1 MAESALETSNQALA
15 PVTAGRVAAATAG
28 TPAPAGKANE
38 PIIRAILNQPGVQRT
53 LPAIVMLF
61 SLAALAFIY
70 SYVSA
75 PVGRP
80 LFSELSDSDRQ
91 VAYDALLAGG
101 EYGAYLDTNTGQL
114 MVPEDKYFSA
124 KLFLASQNIPRSASN
139 AGFESLLENSS
150 MTTSRN
156 MELGLIRTQLQRDLE
171 QTIGQIGAVRKARVH
186 IAEPQQSP
194 FIKNRAPA
202 KASVYIEPYSGRQL
216 TQTNIQAIV
225 HLVSSSIPYL
235 PAENVTVID
244 NRGALLSGPRDQDNA
259 LSLTMSQTEHE
270 LSIEDTYRSR
280 IDQILGAIVGYDNVN
295 AQVDVMLNFTAVET
309 TYEDFDRDNTG
320 GATRSESVSQDEQET
335 NAGNGAE
342 AGTFVETPGATEVK
356 ENTTQTSSSTTRNFE
371 LDREIRYVKQQVGT
385 IDRITVSVVIDPK
398 AILARDE
405 SADANE
411 QISPER
417 QAQFEDLIKG
427 VIGFD
432 EQRGDVVKVVP
443 TSFNNRY
450 EDYEE
455 PPQTTFEMVQGYVQ
469 DPTIKYLTQT
479 LIAVFLV
486 LLTLFTVVR
495 PAIKYYTAGRS
506 VGAAARS
513 ADGELSAADV
523 ERIRHGDDGNLE
535 EIKSKL
541 MPKRSS
547 IPEDMLNTA
556 NTYED
561 KIAVMRMMVADD
573 PGRVAN
579 LLKRMINA

>member
-1 MAESALETSNQALA
+1 MAESALEPSNQALA
-15 PVTAGRVAAATAG
+15 PATAGRVAAPNAA
-28 TPAPAGKANE
+28 PAPATTPSE
-38 PIIRAILNQPGVQRT
+38 PIIRSILNQPGVQRT
-53 LPAIVMLF
+53 LPAIVVLF

-70 SYVSA
+70 TYVSA

-80 LFSELSDSDRQ
+80 LFSELSDADRQ

-101 EYGAYLDTNTGQL
+101 EYGAYLDSNTGLL

-124 KLFLASQNIPRSASN
+124 KLFLASQNIPRSAST

-156 MELGLIRTQLQRDLE
+156 MEMGLMRTQLQRDLE
-171 QTIGQIGAVRKARVH
+171 QTIGQIGSVRKARVH

-244 NRGALLSGPRDQDNA
+244 NRGALLSGPQDKDNA
-259 LSLTMSQTEHE
+259 MSLTTSQTEHE

-280 IDQILGAIVGYDNVN
+280 IDQLLGAIVGYDNVN

-320 GATRSESVSQDEQET
+320 GKTRSESVSQDEQQSKS
-335 NAGNGAE
+335 GQGAD
-342 AGTFVETPGATEVK
+342 AGTFVETPAATEVS
-356 ENTTQTSSSTTRNFE
+356 ENSTQTSTSTTRNYE

-385 IDRITVSVVIDPK
+385 IDRITVSVIIDPK
-398 AILARDE
+398 AILAGNE
-405 SADANE
+405 DAGANG
-411 QISPER
+411 QLSPER
-417 QAQFEDLIKG
+417 LAEFEDLIKG

-432 EQRGDVVKVVP
+432 EQRGDSVKVVP
-443 TSFNNRY
+443 TTFNNRY
-450 EDYEE
+450 EDFEE
-455 PPQTTFEMVQGYVQ
+455 PPKSTLEMIQGYVQ
-469 DPTIKYLTQT
+469 DPTIKYLSQT

-506 VGAAARS
+506 VAGANRS

-523 ERIRHGDDGNLE
+523 ERIRQGDDGNLE
-535 EIKSKL
+535 EIKTKL

-579 LLKRMINA
+579 LLKRMINS

>member
-1 MAESALETSNQALA
+1 MAESALEPSNQALA
-15 PVTAGRVAAATAG
+15 PATPNRVAAPNAA
-28 TPAPAGKANE
+28 PAPASQANE
-38 PIIRAILNQPGVQRT
+38 PIIRSILNQPGVQRT

-80 LFSELSDSDRQ
+80 LFSELPESERQ

-124 KLFLASQNIPRSASN
+124 KLFLASQNIPRSVSGG
-139 AGFESLLENSS
+139 GFESLLENSS
-150 MTTSRN
+150 MTTSKN
-156 MELGLIRTQLQRDLE
+156 MEQGLIRSQLQRELE
-171 QTIGQIGAVRKARVH
+171 QTIRQISHVRKVRVH

-202 KASVYIEPYSGRQL
+202 KASVYIETYSGRKL
-216 TQTNIQAIV
+216 TDSNIQAII

-235 PAENVTVID
+235 PSENVAVID
-244 NRGALLSGPRDQDNA
+244 SKGMLLSGPQGIDDA
-259 LSLTMSQTEHE
+259 MSLTTSQTEHE
-270 LSIEDTYRSR
+270 LSIEQTYRTR
-280 IDQILGAIVGYDNVN
+280 IDELLGSIVGYENIN

-309 TYEDFDRDNTG
+309 TYEDFDRDNEG
-320 GATRSESVSQDEQET
+320 GKTRSESVNQDQQQSKS
-335 NAGNGAE
+335 GGDAE
-342 AGTFVETPGATEVK
+342 VGTFVNTPAATEVS
-356 ENTTQTSSSTTRNFE
+356 ENATQTSSSTTRNYE

-385 IDRITVSVVIDPK
+385 IDRVTVSVVVDPRS
-398 AILARDE
+398 LAG
-405 SADANE
+405 ADGAE
-411 QISPER
+411 VDIEARKQE
-417 QAQFEDLIKG
+417 FKELIEG
-427 VIGFD
+427 VIGYN
-432 EQRGDVVKVVP
+432 EERGDKVTVV
-443 TSFNNRY
+443 TSSFNRGMENI
-450 EDYEE
+450 EE
-455 PPQTTFEMVQGYVQ
+455 PPKTTFEMVQEYTQ
-469 DPTIKYLTQT
+469 DPTIKYLAQT

-495 PAIKYYTAGRS
+495 PAIRYYTAGRQG
-506 VGAAARS
+506 GAGARA

-523 ERIRHGDDGNLE
+523 ERIRQGDDGNLE
-535 EIKSKL
+535 EIKSRL

>member
-1 MAESALETSNQALA
+1 MAESALEPSNQALA
-15 PVTAGRVAAATAG
+15 PTGTGRVAAPNTA
-28 TPAPAGKANE
+28 PSAPNVPSE
-38 PIIRAILNQPGVQRT
+38 PIIRSILNQPGVQRT

-80 LFSELSDSDRQ
+80 LFSELSDADRQ

-101 EYGAYLDTNTGQL
+101 EYGAYLDTNTGLL

-124 KLFLASQNIPRSASN
+124 KLFLASQNIPRSAST

-156 MELGLIRTQLQRDLE
+156 MELGLMRTQLQRDLE
-171 QTIGQIGAVRKARVH
+171 QTIGQIGSVRKARVH

-244 NRGALLSGPRDQDNA
+244 NRGALLSGPREQDNA
-259 LSLTMSQTEHE
+259 MSLTMSQTEHE

-280 IDQILGAIVGYDNVN
+280 IDQLLGAIVGYDNVN

-320 GATRSESVSQDEQET
+320 GATRSESVSQDEQQSKSGG
-335 NAGNGAE
+335 AAE
-342 AGTFVETPGATEVK
+342 AGTFVESPGATEVQ
-356 ENTTQTSSSTTRNFE
+356 ENNTQTSSSTTRNYE

-398 AILARDE
+398 AILAGAE
-405 SADANE
+405 AADANN
-411 QISPER
+411 QISAER
-417 QAQFEDLIKG
+417 LAEFEELIKG

-432 EQRGDVVKVVP
+432 ESRGDVIKVVP
-443 TSFNNRY
+443 TTFNNRY
-450 EDYEE
+450 DDYEE

-469 DPTIKYLTQT
+469 DPTVKYLSQT
-479 LIAVFLV
+479 LIAVLLV

-506 VGAAARS
+506 MGGANRS

-523 ERIRHGDDGNLE
+523 ERIRQGDDGNLE

>member
-1 MAESALETSNQALA
+1 MAESALEPSNQALA
-15 PVTAGRVAAATAG
+15 PTGTGRVAAPNTASS
-28 TPAPAGKANE
+28 APNVPSE
-38 PIIRAILNQPGVQRT
+38 PIIRSILNQPGVQRT

-80 LFSELSDSDRQ
+80 LFSELSDADRQ
-91 VAYDALLAGG
+91 VTYDALLAGG
-101 EYGAYLDTNTGQL
+101 EYGAYLDTNTGLL

-124 KLFLASQNIPRSASN
+124 KLFLASQNIPRSAST

-156 MELGLIRTQLQRDLE
+156 MELGLMRTQLQRDLE
-171 QTIGQIGAVRKARVH
+171 QTIGQIGSVRKARVH

-244 NRGALLSGPRDQDNA
+244 NRGALLSGPREQDNA
-259 LSLTMSQTEHE
+259 MSLTMSQTEHE

-280 IDQILGAIVGYDNVN
+280 IDQLLGAIVGYDNVN

-320 GATRSESVSQDEQET
+320 GATRSESVSQDEQQSKSGG
-335 NAGNGAE
+335 AAE
-342 AGTFVETPGATEVK
+342 AGTFVESPGATEVQ
-356 ENTTQTSSSTTRNFE
+356 ENNTQTSSSTTRNYE

-398 AILARDE
+398 AILAGAE
-405 SADANE
+405 AADANN
-411 QISPER
+411 QISAER
-417 QAQFEDLIKG
+417 LAEFEELIKG

-432 EQRGDVVKVVP
+432 ESRGDVIKVVP
-443 TSFNNRY
+443 TTFNNRY
-450 EDYEE
+450 DDYEE

-469 DPTIKYLTQT
+469 DPTVKYLSQT
-479 LIAVFLV
+479 LIAVLLV

-506 VGAAARS
+506 MGGANRS

-523 ERIRHGDDGNLE
+523 ERIRQGDDGNLE

>member
-1 MAESALETSNQALA
+1 MAESALEPSNQALA
-15 PVTAGRVAAATAG
+15 PATANRVAAPNVA
-28 TPAPAGKANE
+28 PAPAGQANE
-38 PIIRAILNQPGVQRT
+38 PIIRSILNQPGVQRT

-80 LFSELSDSDRQ
+80 LFSELPESERQ

-124 KLFLASQNIPRSASN
+124 KLFLASQNIPRSVSG

-150 MTTSRN
+150 MTTSKN
-156 MELGLIRTQLQRDLE
+156 MEQGLIRSQLQRELE
-171 QTIGQIGAVRKARVH
+171 QTIRQISHVRKVRVH

-202 KASVYIEPYSGRQL
+202 KASVYIETYSGRKL
-216 TQTNIQAIV
+216 TDSNIQAII

-235 PAENVTVID
+235 PSENVAVID
-244 NRGALLSGPRDQDNA
+244 SKGMLLSGPQGIDDA
-259 LSLTMSQTEHE
+259 MSLTTSQTEHE
-270 LSIEDTYRSR
+270 LSIEQTYRTR
-280 IDQILGAIVGYDNVN
+280 IDELLGAIVGYENIN

-309 TYEDFDRDNTG
+309 TYEDFDSDNEG
-320 GATRSESVSQDEQET
+320 GKTRSESVNQDQQESSS
-335 NAGNGAE
+335 GSDGE
-342 AGTFVETPGATEVK
+342 VGTFVNTPSATEVA
-356 ENTTQTSSSTTRNFE
+356 ENTTQTSSSTTRNYE

-385 IDRITVSVVIDPK
+385 IDRVTVSVVVDPRSLT
-398 AILARDE
+398 AADGAEVDIEARKQE
-405 SADANE
+405 FKE
-411 QISPER
+411 
-417 QAQFEDLIKG
+417 LIEG
-427 VIGFD
+427 VIGYN
-432 EQRGDVVKVVP
+432 EQRGDKVTVV
-443 TSFNNRY
+443 TSSFNRGMENI
-450 EDYEE
+450 EE
-455 PPQTTFEMVQGYVQ
+455 PPKTTFEMVQEYTQ

-495 PAIKYYTAGRS
+495 PAIRYYTAGRQG
-506 VGAAARS
+506 GAATRT

-523 ERIRHGDDGNLE
+523 ERIRQGDDGNLE
-535 EIKSKL
+535 EIKSRL

>member
-1 MAESALETSNQALA
+1 MAESALEPSNQALA
-15 PVTAGRVAAATAG
+15 PTGTGRVAAPNTASS
-28 TPAPAGKANE
+28 APNVPSE
-38 PIIRAILNQPGVQRT
+38 PIIRSILNQPGVQRT

-80 LFSELSDSDRQ
+80 LFSELSDADRQ

-101 EYGAYLDTNTGQL
+101 EYGAYLDTNTGLL

-124 KLFLASQNIPRSASN
+124 KLFLASQNIPRSAST

-156 MELGLIRTQLQRDLE
+156 MELGLMRTQLQRDLE
-171 QTIGQIGAVRKARVH
+171 QTIGQIGSVRKARVH

-244 NRGALLSGPRDQDNA
+244 NRGALLSGPREQDNA
-259 LSLTMSQTEHE
+259 MSLTMSQTEHE

-280 IDQILGAIVGYDNVN
+280 IDQLLGAIVGYDNVN

-320 GATRSESVSQDEQET
+320 GATRSESVSQDEQQSKSGG
-335 NAGNGAE
+335 AAE
-342 AGTFVETPGATEVK
+342 AGTFVESPGATEVQ
-356 ENTTQTSSSTTRNFE
+356 ENNTQTSSSTTRNYE

-398 AILARDE
+398 AILAGAE
-405 SADANE
+405 AADANN
-411 QISPER
+411 QISAER
-417 QAQFEDLIKG
+417 LAEFEELIKG

-432 EQRGDVVKVVP
+432 ESRGDVIKVVP
-443 TSFNNRY
+443 TTFNNRY
-450 EDYEE
+450 DDYEE

-469 DPTIKYLTQT
+469 DPTVKYLSQT
-479 LIAVFLV
+479 LIAVLLV

-506 VGAAARS
+506 MGGANRS

-523 ERIRHGDDGNLE
+523 ERIRQGDDGNLE

>member
-1 MAESALETSNQALA
+1 
-15 PVTAGRVAAATAG
+15 
-28 TPAPAGKANE
+28 
-38 PIIRAILNQPGVQRT
+38 
-53 LPAIVMLF
+53 
-61 SLAALAFIY
+61 
-70 SYVSA
+70 
-75 PVGRP
+75 
-80 LFSELSDSDRQ
+80 
-91 VAYDALLAGG
+91 
-101 EYGAYLDTNTGQL
+101 

-495 PAIKYYTAGRS
+495 PAIKYYTAGTQCRRSRS
-506 VGAAARS
+506 VC
-513 ADGELSAADV
+513 
-523 ERIRHGDDGNLE
+523 
-535 EIKSKL
+535 
-541 MPKRSS
+541 
-547 IPEDMLNTA
+547 
-556 NTYED
+556 
-561 KIAVMRMMVADD
+561 
-573 PGRVAN
+573 
-579 LLKRMINA
+579 

>member
-1 MAESALETSNQALA
+1 MAESALEPSNQALA
-15 PVTAGRVAAATAG
+15 PTGTGRVA
-28 TPAPAGKANE
+28 TPNMAPSAPNVPSE
-38 PIIRAILNQPGVQRT
+38 PIIRSILNQPGVQRT

-80 LFSELSDSDRQ
+80 LFSELSDADRQ

-101 EYGAYLDTNTGQL
+101 EYGAYLDTNTGLL

-124 KLFLASQNIPRSASN
+124 KLFLASQNIPRSAST

-156 MELGLIRTQLQRDLE
+156 MELGLMRTQLQRDLE
-171 QTIGQIGAVRKARVH
+171 QTIGQIGSVRKARVH

-244 NRGALLSGPRDQDNA
+244 NRGALLSGPREQDNA
-259 LSLTMSQTEHE
+259 MSLTMSQTEHE

-280 IDQILGAIVGYDNVN
+280 IDQLLGAIVGYDNVS

-320 GATRSESVSQDEQET
+320 GATRSESVSQDEQQSKSGG
-335 NAGNGAE
+335 AAE
-342 AGTFVETPGATEVK
+342 AGTFVESPGATEVQ
-356 ENTTQTSSSTTRNFE
+356 ENNTQTSSSTTRNYE

-398 AILARDE
+398 AILAGAE
-405 SADANE
+405 AADANN
-411 QISPER
+411 QISAER
-417 QAQFEDLIKG
+417 LAEFEELIKG

-432 EQRGDVVKVVP
+432 ESRGDVIKVVP
-443 TSFNNRY
+443 TTFNNRY
-450 EDYEE
+450 DDYEE

-469 DPTIKYLTQT
+469 DPTVKYLSQT
-479 LIAVFLV
+479 LIAVLLV

-506 VGAAARS
+506 MGGANRS

-523 ERIRHGDDGNLE
+523 ERIRQGDDGNLE

>member
-1 MAESALETSNQALA
+1 MAESALEPSNQALA
-15 PVTAGRVAAATAG
+15 PATAGRVAAPNAA
-28 TPAPAGKANE
+28 PAPATTPSE
-38 PIIRAILNQPGVQRT
+38 PIIRSILNQPGVQRT
-53 LPAIVMLF
+53 LPAIVVLF

-70 SYVSA
+70 TYVSA

-80 LFSELSDSDRQ
+80 LFSELSDADRQ

-101 EYGAYLDTNTGQL
+101 EYGAYLDTNTGLL

-124 KLFLASQNIPRSASN
+124 KLFLASQNIPRSAST

-156 MELGLIRTQLQRDLE
+156 MEMGLMRTQLQRDLE
-171 QTIGQIGAVRKARVH
+171 QTIGQIGSVRKARVH

-259 LSLTMSQTEHE
+259 MSLTTSQTEHE

-280 IDQILGAIVGYDNVN
+280 IDQLLGAIVGYDNVN

-320 GATRSESVSQDEQET
+320 GKTRSESVSQDEQQSKS
-335 NAGNGAE
+335 GQGPD
-342 AGTFVETPGATEVK
+342 AGTFVETPAATEVS
-356 ENTTQTSSSTTRNFE
+356 ENSTQTSTSTTRNYE

-385 IDRITVSVVIDPK
+385 IDRITVSVIIDPK
-398 AILARDE
+398 AILGGE
-405 SADANE
+405 ADADPNG
-411 QISPER
+411 QLSPER
-417 QAQFEDLIKG
+417 VAEFEDLIKG

-432 EQRGDVVKVVP
+432 EQRGDSVKVVP
-443 TSFNNRY
+443 TTFNNRY
-450 EDYEE
+450 EDFEE
-455 PPQTTFEMVQGYVQ
+455 PPKSTFEMIQGYVQ
-469 DPTIKYLTQT
+469 DPTIKYLSQT

-495 PAIKYYTAGRS
+495 PAVKYYTAGRS
-506 VGAAARS
+506 AAGANRS

-523 ERIRHGDDGNLE
+523 ERIRQGDNGNLE
-535 EIKSKL
+535 EIKTKL

-579 LLKRMINA
+579 LLKRMINS

>member
-1 MAESALETSNQALA
+1 MAESALEPSNQALA
-15 PVTAGRVAAATAG
+15 PATPNRVAAPNVA
-28 TPAPAGKANE
+28 PAPASQANE
-38 PIIRAILNQPGVQRT
+38 PIIRSILNQPGVQRT
-53 LPAIVMLF
+53 LPAIVVLF

-80 LFSELSDSDRQ
+80 LFSELPESERQ

-124 KLFLASQNIPRSASN
+124 KLFLASQNIPRSVSGG
-139 AGFESLLENSS
+139 GFESLLENSS
-150 MTTSRN
+150 MTTSKN
-156 MELGLIRTQLQRDLE
+156 MEQGLIRSQLQRELE
-171 QTIGQIGAVRKARVH
+171 QTIRQISHVRKVRVH

-202 KASVYIEPYSGRQL
+202 KASVYIETYSGRKL
-216 TQTNIQAIV
+216 TDSNIQAII

-235 PAENVTVID
+235 PSENVAVID
-244 NRGALLSGPRDQDNA
+244 SKGMLLSGPQGIDDA
-259 LSLTMSQTEHE
+259 MSLTTSQTEHE
-270 LSIEDTYRSR
+270 LSIEQTYRTR
-280 IDQILGAIVGYDNVN
+280 IDELLGSIVGYENIN

-309 TYEDFDRDNTG
+309 TYEDFDRDNEG
-320 GATRSESVSQDEQET
+320 GKTRSESVNQDQQESRS
-335 NAGNGAE
+335 GGDAE
-342 AGTFVETPGATEVK
+342 VGTFVNTPAATEVS
-356 ENTTQTSSSTTRNFE
+356 ENATQTSSSTTRNYE

-385 IDRITVSVVIDPK
+385 IDRVTVSVVVDPRS
-398 AILARDE
+398 LAG
-405 SADANE
+405 ADGAE
-411 QISPER
+411 VDIEARKQE
-417 QAQFEDLIKG
+417 FKELIEG
-427 VIGFD
+427 VIGYN
-432 EQRGDVVKVVP
+432 EERGDKVTVV
-443 TSFNNRY
+443 TSSFNRGMENI
-450 EDYEE
+450 EE
-455 PPQTTFEMVQGYVQ
+455 PPKTTFEMVQEYTQ
-469 DPTIKYLTQT
+469 DPTIKYLAQT

-495 PAIKYYTAGRS
+495 PAIKYYTAGRQG
-506 VGAAARS
+506 GAGARA

-523 ERIRHGDDGNLE
+523 ERIRQGDDGNLE
-535 EIKSKL
+535 EIKSRL

>member
-1 MAESALETSNQALA
+1 MAESALEPSNQALA
-15 PVTAGRVAAATAG
+15 PATANRVAAPNAA
-28 TPAPAGKANE
+28 PAPAGQANE
-38 PIIRAILNQPGVQRT
+38 PIIRSILNQPGVQRT

-80 LFSELSDSDRQ
+80 LFSELPESERQ

-124 KLFLASQNIPRSASN
+124 KLFLASQNIPRSVSG

-150 MTTSRN
+150 MTTSKN
-156 MELGLIRTQLQRDLE
+156 MEQGLIRSQLQRELE
-171 QTIGQIGAVRKARVH
+171 QTIRQISHVRKVRVH

-202 KASVYIEPYSGRQL
+202 KASVYIETYSGRKL
-216 TQTNIQAIV
+216 TDSNIQAII

-235 PAENVTVID
+235 PSENVAVID
-244 NRGALLSGPRDQDNA
+244 SKGMLLSGPQGIDDA
-259 LSLTMSQTEHE
+259 MSLTTSQTEHE
-270 LSIEDTYRSR
+270 LSIEQTYRTR
-280 IDQILGAIVGYDNVN
+280 IDELLGAIVGYENIN

-309 TYEDFDRDNTG
+309 TYEDFDSDNEG
-320 GATRSESVSQDEQET
+320 GKTRSESVNQDQQESSS
-335 NAGNGAE
+335 GSDAE
-342 AGTFVETPGATEVK
+342 VGTFVNTPSATEVS
-356 ENTTQTSSSTTRNFE
+356 ENTTQTSSSTTRNYE

-385 IDRITVSVVIDPK
+385 IDRVTVSVVVDPRSLS
-398 AILARDE
+398 AADGAEVDIEARKQE
-405 SADANE
+405 FKE
-411 QISPER
+411 
-417 QAQFEDLIKG
+417 LIEG
-427 VIGFD
+427 VIGYN
-432 EQRGDVVKVVP
+432 EQRGDKVTVV
-443 TSFNNRY
+443 TSSFNRGMENI
-450 EDYEE
+450 EE
-455 PPQTTFEMVQGYVQ
+455 PPKTTFEMVQEYTQ

-495 PAIKYYTAGRS
+495 PAIRYYTAGRQG
-506 VGAAARS
+506 GAGTRA

-523 ERIRHGDDGNLE
+523 ERIRQGDDGNLE
-535 EIKSKL
+535 EIKSRL

>member
-1 MAESALETSNQALA
+1 MAESALEPSNQALA
-15 PVTAGRVAAATAG
+15 PTGTGRVAAPNTA
-28 TPAPAGKANE
+28 PSAPNVPSE
-38 PIIRAILNQPGVQRT
+38 PIIRSILNQPGVQRT

-80 LFSELSDSDRQ
+80 LFSELSDADRQ

-101 EYGAYLDTNTGQL
+101 EYGAYLDTNTGLL

-124 KLFLASQNIPRSASN
+124 KLFLASQNIPRSAST

-156 MELGLIRTQLQRDLE
+156 MELGLMRTQLQRDLE
-171 QTIGQIGAVRKARVH
+171 QTIGQIGSVRKARVH

-244 NRGALLSGPRDQDNA
+244 NRGALLSGPREQDNA
-259 LSLTMSQTEHE
+259 MSLTMSQTEHE

-280 IDQILGAIVGYDNVN
+280 IDQLLGAIVGYDNVN

-320 GATRSESVSQDEQET
+320 GATRSESVSQDEQQSKSGG
-335 NAGNGAE
+335 AAE
-342 AGTFVETPGATEVK
+342 AGTFVESPGATEVQ
-356 ENTTQTSSSTTRNFE
+356 ENNTQTSSSTTRNYE

-398 AILARDE
+398 AILAGAE
-405 SADANE
+405 AADANN
-411 QISPER
+411 QISAER
-417 QAQFEDLIKG
+417 LAEFEELIKG

-432 EQRGDVVKVVP
+432 ESRGDVIKVVP
-443 TSFNNRY
+443 TTFNNRY
-450 EDYEE
+450 DDYEE
-455 PPQTTFEMVQGYVQ
+455 PPQTTLEMVQGYVQ
-469 DPTIKYLTQT
+469 DPTVKYLSQT
-479 LIAVFLV
+479 LIAVLLV

-506 VGAAARS
+506 MGGANRS

-523 ERIRHGDDGNLE
+523 ERIRQGDDGNLE

>member
-1 MAESALETSNQALA
+1 MAESALEPSNQALA
-15 PVTAGRVAAATAG
+15 PATANRVAAPNAA
-28 TPAPAGKANE
+28 PAPAGQANE
-38 PIIRAILNQPGVQRT
+38 PIIRSILNQPGVQRT

-80 LFSELSDSDRQ
+80 LFSELPESERQ

-124 KLFLASQNIPRSASN
+124 KLFLASQNIPRSVSG

-150 MTTSRN
+150 MTTSKN
-156 MELGLIRTQLQRDLE
+156 MEQGLIRSQLQRELE
-171 QTIGQIGAVRKARVH
+171 QTIRQISHVRKVRVH

-202 KASVYIEPYSGRQL
+202 KASVYIETYSGRKL
-216 TQTNIQAIV
+216 TDSNIQAII

-235 PAENVTVID
+235 PSENVAVID
-244 NRGALLSGPRDQDNA
+244 SKGMLLSGPQGIDDA
-259 LSLTMSQTEHE
+259 MSLTTSQTEHE
-270 LSIEDTYRSR
+270 LSIEQTYRTR
-280 IDQILGAIVGYDNVN
+280 IDELLGAIVGYENIN

-309 TYEDFDRDNTG
+309 TYEDFDSDNEG
-320 GATRSESVSQDEQET
+320 GKTRSESVNQDQQESKS
-335 NAGNGAE
+335 GGDAE
-342 AGTFVETPGATEVK
+342 AGTFVNTPAATEVS
-356 ENTTQTSSSTTRNFE
+356 ENTTQTSSSTTRNYE

-385 IDRITVSVVIDPK
+385 IDRVTVSVVVDPRSLS
-398 AILARDE
+398 AADGAEVDIEARKQE
-405 SADANE
+405 FKE
-411 QISPER
+411 
-417 QAQFEDLIKG
+417 LIEG
-427 VIGFD
+427 VIGYN
-432 EQRGDVVKVVP
+432 EQRGDKVTVV
-443 TSFNNRY
+443 TSSFNRGMENI
-450 EDYEE
+450 EE
-455 PPQTTFEMVQGYVQ
+455 PPKTTFEMVQEYTQ

-495 PAIKYYTAGRS
+495 PAIRYYTAGRQG
-506 VGAAARS
+506 GAGTRT

-523 ERIRHGDDGNLE
+523 ERIRQGDDGNLE
-535 EIKSKL
+535 EIKSRL

>member
-1 MAESALETSNQALA
+1 MAESALEPSNQPLA
-15 PVTAGRVAAATAG
+15 PTGTGRVAAPNTA
-28 TPAPAGKANE
+28 PSAPNVPSE
-38 PIIRAILNQPGVQRT
+38 PIIRSILNQPGVQRT

-80 LFSELSDSDRQ
+80 LFSELSDADRQ

-101 EYGAYLDTNTGQL
+101 EYGAYLDTNTGLL

-124 KLFLASQNIPRSASN
+124 KLFLASQNIPRSAST

-156 MELGLIRTQLQRDLE
+156 MELGLMRTQLQRDLE
-171 QTIGQIGAVRKARVH
+171 QTIGQIGSVRKARVH

-244 NRGALLSGPRDQDNA
+244 NRGALLSGPREQDNA
-259 LSLTMSQTEHE
+259 MSLTMSQTEHE

-280 IDQILGAIVGYDNVN
+280 IDQLLGAIVGYDNVN

-320 GATRSESVSQDEQET
+320 GATRSESVSQDEQQSKSGG
-335 NAGNGAE
+335 AAE
-342 AGTFVETPGATEVK
+342 AGTFVESPGATEVQ
-356 ENTTQTSSSTTRNFE
+356 ENNTQTSSSTTRNYE

-398 AILARDE
+398 AILAGAE
-405 SADANE
+405 AADANN
-411 QISPER
+411 QISAER
-417 QAQFEDLIKG
+417 LAEFEELIKG

-432 EQRGDVVKVVP
+432 ESRGDVIKVVP
-443 TSFNNRY
+443 TTFNNRY
-450 EDYEE
+450 DDYEE

-469 DPTIKYLTQT
+469 DPTVKYLSQT
-479 LIAVFLV
+479 LIAVLLV

-506 VGAAARS
+506 MGGANRS

-523 ERIRHGDDGNLE
+523 ERIRQGDDGNLE

>member
-1 MAESALETSNQALA
+1 MAESALEPSNQALA
-15 PVTAGRVAAATAG
+15 PATAGRVAAPNAA
-28 TPAPAGKANE
+28 PAPATTPSE
-38 PIIRAILNQPGVQRT
+38 PIIRSILNQPGVQRT
-53 LPAIVMLF
+53 LPAIVVLF

-70 SYVSA
+70 TYVSA

-80 LFSELSDSDRQ
+80 LFSELSDADRQ

-101 EYGAYLDTNTGQL
+101 EYGAYLDSNTGLL

-124 KLFLASQNIPRSASN
+124 KLFLASQNIPRSAST

-156 MELGLIRTQLQRDLE
+156 MEMGLMRTQLQRDLE
-171 QTIGQIGAVRKARVH
+171 QTIGQIGSVRKARVH

-244 NRGALLSGPRDQDNA
+244 NRGALLSGPQDKDNA
-259 LSLTMSQTEHE
+259 MSLTTSQTEHE

-280 IDQILGAIVGYDNVN
+280 IDQLLGAIVGYDNVN

-320 GATRSESVSQDEQET
+320 GKTRSESVSQDEQQSKS
-335 NAGNGAE
+335 GQGAD
-342 AGTFVETPGATEVK
+342 AGTFVETPAATEVS
-356 ENTTQTSSSTTRNFE
+356 ENSTQTSTSTTRNYE

-385 IDRITVSVVIDPK
+385 IDRITVSVIIDPK
-398 AILARDE
+398 AILAGNED
-405 SADANE
+405 ADANG
-411 QISPER
+411 QLSPER
-417 QAQFEDLIKG
+417 LAEFEDLIKG

-432 EQRGDVVKVVP
+432 EQRGDSVKVVP
-443 TSFNNRY
+443 TTFNNRY
-450 EDYEE
+450 EDFEE
-455 PPQTTFEMVQGYVQ
+455 PPKSTLEMIQGYVQ
-469 DPTIKYLTQT
+469 DPTIKYLSQT

-506 VGAAARS
+506 VAGANRS

-523 ERIRHGDDGNLE
+523 ERIRQGDDGNLE
-535 EIKSKL
+535 EIKTKL

-579 LLKRMINA
+579 LLKRMINS

>member
-1 MAESALETSNQALA
+1 MAESALEPSNQALA
-15 PVTAGRVAAATAG
+15 PATANRMAAPNAA
-28 TPAPAGKANE
+28 PAPASQANE
-38 PIIRAILNQPGVQRT
+38 PIIRSILNQPGVQRT

-80 LFSELSDSDRQ
+80 LFSELPESERQ

-124 KLFLASQNIPRSASN
+124 KLFLASQNIPRSVSGG
-139 AGFESLLENSS
+139 GFESLLENSS
-150 MTTSRN
+150 MTTSKN
-156 MELGLIRTQLQRDLE
+156 MEQGLIRSQLQRELE
-171 QTIGQIGAVRKARVH
+171 QTIRQISHVRKVRVH

-202 KASVYIEPYSGRQL
+202 KASVYIETYSGRKL
-216 TQTNIQAIV
+216 TDSNIQAII

-235 PAENVTVID
+235 PSENVAVID
-244 NRGALLSGPRDQDNA
+244 SKGMLLSGPQGIDDA
-259 LSLTMSQTEHE
+259 MSLTTSQTEHE
-270 LSIEDTYRSR
+270 LSIEQTYRTR
-280 IDQILGAIVGYDNVN
+280 IDELLGAIVGYENIN

-309 TYEDFDRDNTG
+309 TYEDFDRDNEG
-320 GATRSESVSQDEQET
+320 GKTRSESVNQDQQESKS
-335 NAGNGAE
+335 GGDAE
-342 AGTFVETPGATEVK
+342 VGTFVNTPAATEVS
-356 ENTTQTSSSTTRNFE
+356 ENATQTSSSTTRNYE

-385 IDRITVSVVIDPK
+385 IDRVTVSVVVDPRS
-398 AILARDE
+398 LAG
-405 SADANE
+405 ADGAE
-411 QISPER
+411 VDIEARKQE
-417 QAQFEDLIKG
+417 FKELIEG
-427 VIGFD
+427 VIGYN
-432 EQRGDVVKVVP
+432 EERGDKVTVV
-443 TSFNNRY
+443 TSSFNRGMENI
-450 EDYEE
+450 EE
-455 PPQTTFEMVQGYVQ
+455 PPKTTFEMVQEYTQ
-469 DPTIKYLTQT
+469 DPTIKYLAQT

-495 PAIKYYTAGRS
+495 PAIKYYTAGRQG
-506 VGAAARS
+506 GAGARA

-523 ERIRHGDDGNLE
+523 ERIRQGDDGNLE
-535 EIKSKL
+535 EIKSRL

>member
-1 MAESALETSNQALA
+1 MAEPALDTSNQALA
-15 PVTAGRVAAATAG
+15 PTTTGRVATP
-28 TPAPAGKANE
+28 TPASAALSAPSE
-38 PIIRAILNQPGVQRT
+38 PIIRSILNQPGVQRT

-80 LFSELSDSDRQ
+80 LFSELSDADRQ

-101 EYGAYLDTNTGQL
+101 EYGAYLDSNTGLL

-124 KLFLASQNIPRSASN
+124 KLFLASQNIPRSAST

-150 MTTSRN
+150 LTTSRN
-156 MELGLIRTQLQRDLE
+156 MEMGLMRTQLQRDLE
-171 QTIGQIGAVRKARVH
+171 QTIGQIGSVRKARVH

-202 KASVYIEPYSGRQL
+202 KASVYIEPYNGRQL

-244 NRGALLSGPRDQDNA
+244 NRGALLSGPREQDNA
-259 LSLTMSQTEHE
+259 MSLTMSQTEHE

-280 IDQILGAIVGYDNVN
+280 IDQLLGAIVGYDNVN

-320 GATRSESVSQDEQET
+320 GATRSESVSQDEQRSNNE
-335 NAGNGAE
+335 GGAPE
-342 AGTFVETPGATEVK
+342 AGTFVETPGATEVQ
-356 ENTTQTSSSTTRNFE
+356 ENSTQTSSSTTRNYE

-398 AILARDE
+398 AILAGVE
-405 SADANE
+405 AADANG

-417 QAQFEDLIKG
+417 IAEFEELIKG

-432 EQRGDVVKVVP
+432 ESRGDVIKVVP
-443 TSFNNRY
+443 TTFNNRY
-450 EDYEE
+450 DDFEE
-455 PPQTTFEMVQGYVQ
+455 QPQTTFEMIQGYIQ
-469 DPTIKYLTQT
+469 DPTVKYLSQT
-479 LIAVFLV
+479 LIAVLLV

-506 VGAAARS
+506 VGGANRS

-523 ERIRHGDDGNLE
+523 ERIRQGDDGNLE

-579 LLKRMINA
+579 LLRRMINA

>member
-1 MAESALETSNQALA
+1 MAESALEPSNQALA
-15 PVTAGRVAAATAG
+15 PATPNRVAAPNVA
-28 TPAPAGKANE
+28 PAPASQANE
-38 PIIRAILNQPGVQRT
+38 PIIRSILNQPGVQRT
-53 LPAIVMLF
+53 LPAIVVLF

-80 LFSELSDSDRQ
+80 LFSELPESERQ

-124 KLFLASQNIPRSASN
+124 KLFLASQNIPRSVSGG
-139 AGFESLLENSS
+139 GFESLLENSS
-150 MTTSRN
+150 MTTSKN
-156 MELGLIRTQLQRDLE
+156 MEQGLIRSQLQRELE
-171 QTIGQIGAVRKARVH
+171 QTIRQISHVRKVRVH

-202 KASVYIEPYSGRQL
+202 KASVYIETYSGRKL
-216 TQTNIQAIV
+216 TDSNIQAII

-235 PAENVTVID
+235 PSENVAVID
-244 NRGALLSGPRDQDNA
+244 SKGMLLSGPQGIDDA
-259 LSLTMSQTEHE
+259 MSLTTSQTEHE
-270 LSIEDTYRSR
+270 LSIEQTYRTR
-280 IDQILGAIVGYDNVN
+280 IDELLGSIVGYENIN

-309 TYEDFDRDNTG
+309 TYEDFDRDNEG
-320 GATRSESVSQDEQET
+320 GKTRSESVNQDQQESKS
-335 NAGNGAE
+335 GSDAE
-342 AGTFVETPGATEVK
+342 VGTFVNTPAATEVS
-356 ENTTQTSSSTTRNFE
+356 ENATQTSSSTTRNYE

-385 IDRITVSVVIDPK
+385 IDRVTVSVVVDPRS
-398 AILARDE
+398 LAG
-405 SADANE
+405 ADGAE
-411 QISPER
+411 VDIEARKQE
-417 QAQFEDLIKG
+417 FKELIEG
-427 VIGFD
+427 VIGYN
-432 EQRGDVVKVVP
+432 EERGDKVTVV
-443 TSFNNRY
+443 TSSFNRGMENI
-450 EDYEE
+450 EE
-455 PPQTTFEMVQGYVQ
+455 PPKTTFEMVQEYTQ
-469 DPTIKYLTQT
+469 DPTIKYLAQT

-495 PAIKYYTAGRS
+495 PAIRYYTAGRQG
-506 VGAAARS
+506 GAGARA

-523 ERIRHGDDGNLE
+523 ERIRQGDDGNLE
-535 EIKSKL
+535 EIKSRL

>member
-1 MAESALETSNQALA
+1 MAESALEPSNQALA
-15 PVTAGRVAAATAG
+15 PAAPNRVAAANAA
-28 TPAPAGKANE
+28 PAPVSQASE
-38 PIIRAILNQPGVQRT
+38 PIIRSILNQPGVQRT
-53 LPAIVMLF
+53 LPAIVVLF

-80 LFSELSDSDRQ
+80 LFSELPESDRQ

-124 KLFLASQNIPRSASN
+124 KLFLASQNIPRSVSG

-150 MTTSRN
+150 MTTSKN
-156 MELGLIRTQLQRDLE
+156 MEQGLIRSQLQRELE
-171 QTIGQIGAVRKARVH
+171 QTIRQISHVRKVRVH

-202 KASVYIEPYSGRQL
+202 KASVYIETYSGRAL
-216 TQTNIQAIV
+216 TDSNIQAII

-235 PAENVTVID
+235 PSENVAVID
-244 NRGALLSGPRDQDNA
+244 SKGMLLSGPQGIDDA
-259 LSLTMSQTEHE
+259 MSLTTSQNEHE
-270 LSIEDTYRSR
+270 LSIEQTYRNR
-280 IDQILGAIVGYDNVN
+280 IDQLLGAIVGYENIN

-309 TYEDFDRDNTG
+309 TYEDFDRDNEG
-320 GATRSESVSQDEQET
+320 GKTRSESVNQDQQESK
-335 NAGNGAE
+335 AGGDAE
-342 AGTFVETPGATEVK
+342 VGTFVNTPAATEVA
-356 ENTTQTSSSTTRNFE
+356 ENSTQTSSSTTRNYE

-385 IDRITVSVVIDPK
+385 IDRVTVSVVVDPRSL
-398 AILARDE
+398 I
-405 SADANE
+405 SADGTEVDIEARKQE
-411 QISPER
+411 
-417 QAQFEDLIKG
+417 FEDLIEG

-432 EQRGDVVKVVP
+432 ETRGDKVTVV
-443 TSFNNRY
+443 TSSFNRGMENI
-450 EDYEE
+450 EE
-455 PPQTTFEMVQGYVQ
+455 PPKTTFEMVQEYTQ
-469 DPTIKYLTQT
+469 DPTIKYLVQT

-495 PAIKYYTAGRS
+495 PAIKYYTAGRQGGL
-506 VGAAARS
+506 GARG
-513 ADGELSAADV
+513 ADGELSADDV
-523 ERIRHGDDGNLE
+523 ERIRQGDDGNLE
-535 EIKSKL
+535 EIKSRL

>member
-1 MAESALETSNQALA
+1 MAESALESSNQALA
-15 PVTAGRVAAATAG
+15 PVTAGRVAATAG

-506 VGAAARS
+506 VGGAARS

-523 ERIRHGDDGNLE
+523 ERIRQGDDGNLE
-535 EIKSKL
+535 EIKSRL

>member
-1 MAESALETSNQALA
+1 MAESALDTSNQALA
-15 PVTAGRVAAATAG
+15 PAAPNRVAAPNT
-28 TPAPAGKANE
+28 TPASQPGE
-38 PIIRAILNQPGVQRT
+38 PIIRTILNQPGVQRT
-53 LPAIVMLF
+53 LPAIVVLF

-75 PVGRP
+75 PAGRP
-80 LFSELSDSDRQ
+80 LFSELPESDRQ
-91 VAYDALLAGG
+91 VAYDALLASG

-124 KLFLASQNIPRSASN
+124 KLFLASQNIPRSVSG

-150 MTTSRN
+150 MTTSKN
-156 MELGLIRTQLQRDLE
+156 MEQGLIRSQLQRELE
-171 QTIGQIGAVRKARVH
+171 QTIGQISHVRKVRVH

-202 KASVYIEPYSGRQL
+202 KASVYVETYLGRKL
-216 TQTNIQAIV
+216 TDSNIQAII
-225 HLVSSSIPYL
+225 HLVSSSIAYL
-235 PAENVTVID
+235 PSENVTVID
-244 NRGALLSGPRDQDNA
+244 SKGMLLSGPQGIDDA
-259 LSLTMSQTEHE
+259 MSLTTSQTEHE
-270 LSIEDTYRSR
+270 LSIEQTYRTR
-280 IDQILGAIVGYDNVN
+280 IDQLLGAIVGYGNIN

-309 TYEDFDRDNTG
+309 TYEDFDADNEG
-320 GATRSESVSQDEQET
+320 GKTRSESVNQDQQESSS
-335 NAGNGAE
+335 GGEAE
-342 AGTFVETPGATEVK
+342 AGTFANTPPASDSQ
-356 ENTTQTSSSTTRNFE
+356 ENTTQTSSSTTRNYE

-385 IDRITVSVVIDPK
+385 IDRVTVSVVIDPK
-398 AILARDE
+398 NLAPANA
-405 SADANE
+405 ADDGTGVDLDARKQE
-411 QISPER
+411 
-417 QAQFEDLIKG
+417 FVDLIKG
-427 VIGFD
+427 VIGFN
-432 EQRGDVVKVVP
+432 EERGDIVTVV
-443 TSFNNRY
+443 TSSFNRGMENI
-450 EDYEE
+450 EE
-455 PPQTTFEMVQGYVQ
+455 LPKSTFELVQEYTQ

-495 PAIKYYTAGRS
+495 PAIKYYTAGRQG
-506 VGAAARS
+506 VAGARS

-523 ERIRHGDDGNLE
+523 ARIRQGDDGNLE
-535 EIKSKL
+535 EIKSRL

-579 LLKRMINA
+579 LLRRMINA

>member
-356 ENTTQTSSSTTRNFE
+356 ENATQTSSSTTRNFE